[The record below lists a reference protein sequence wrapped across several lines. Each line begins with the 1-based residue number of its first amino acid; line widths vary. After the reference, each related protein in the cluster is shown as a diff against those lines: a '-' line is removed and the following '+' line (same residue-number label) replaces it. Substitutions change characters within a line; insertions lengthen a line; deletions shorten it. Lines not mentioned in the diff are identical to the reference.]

1 MGFCFA
7 EDVVRSGVLVL
18 AEQLR
23 AKDVMTSELVTCFP
37 DESVVGA
44 AKKMSEYK
52 VGSILVVERAN
63 PDRLIGILTEG
74 DIVHRVVAQGLHPA
88 EVKVEDVMTRDL
100 VVVDEDAPL
109 HLVVDLMREKNIG
122 HVPVVDAA
130 GRLKGIIAKS
140 DIVRIA
146 PGLIERL
153 YIMGGSETE

>member
-1 MGFCFA
+1 MGFCFCQFM
-7 EDVVRSGVLVL
+7 VRSGVLLL
-18 AEQLR
+18 AEQLC
-23 AKDVMTSELVTCFP
+23 AKDVMTSELITCFP
-37 DESVVGA
+37 DESVVSA

-52 VGSILVVERAN
+52 VGSVLVVDRAN
-63 PDRLIGILTEG
+63 PGRLVGILTEG
-74 DIVHRVVAQGLHPA
+74 DIVRRVVARGLHPA

-100 VVVDEDAPL
+100 VVVNEDTPL

-122 HVPVVDAA
+122 HVPVVDTA

-153 YIMGGSETE
+153 YIMSGGETE